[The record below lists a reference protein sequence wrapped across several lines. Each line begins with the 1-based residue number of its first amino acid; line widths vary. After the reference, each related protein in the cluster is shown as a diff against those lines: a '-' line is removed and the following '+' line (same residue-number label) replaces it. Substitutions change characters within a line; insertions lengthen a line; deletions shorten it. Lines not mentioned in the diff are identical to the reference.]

1 MRTNSVGTYEVS
13 HRNIAQLQRAHNSSV
28 DFEQPP
34 SPTSNFGSKQQ
45 DSTYSPVMTLP
56 ENYNLFRGPASSFS
70 SSTTSGASFSSVDEG
85 DALAA
90 LPAISR
96 DFAIPARNDESR
108 RPKTA
113 GGLLQRGG
121 WGGNSAFSTIE
132 ETGPLP
138 IFGDPFES
146 QQQQALNFG
155 NKADSISPD
164 SLVDPNAS
172 GRRASEPRFN
182 FGQGLVSL
190 PSHVQFLQNNNLAS
204 ANWASPAQPSL
215 NSLSLANGDGY
226 NPHSYSAQPRAMS
239 TADLRPQTSDGIP
252 SYLSNTKIPPPPT
265 FHLAASDSRRP
276 HPPVGI
282 NGLPHTYH
290 PPRSFSTNY
299 QHPPPYPT
307 AGSSAPQRSVSLDHS
322 RFGVPSSSAAAQA
335 QTQAAGKGLPK
346 KRPRRRFDEIER
358 LYTCGFDGCEKA
370 YGTLNHLNAH
380 VTMQKH
386 GEKRL
391 PGGEYLVFV

>member
-1 MRTNSVGTYEVS
+1 
-13 HRNIAQLQRAHNSSV
+13 
-28 DFEQPP
+28 
-34 SPTSNFGSKQQ
+34 
-45 DSTYSPVMTLP
+45 MTLP
-56 ENYNLFRGPASSFS
+56 DSYSLFRGPASSFS
-70 SSTTSGASFSSVDEG
+70 SATTSGASFSSVDDG
-85 DALAA
+85 DAVAA

-96 DFAIPARNDESR
+96 DFAVPARNDDSR

-121 WGGNSAFSTIE
+121 WGGASAFSTID
-132 ETGPLP
+132 ETAPLP
-138 IFGDPFES
+138 VFGDPFEN
-146 QQQQALNFG
+146 QQQHALAL
-155 NKADSISPD
+155 KSESISPD
-164 SLVDPNAS
+164 PLVDPSAS
-172 GRRASEPRFN
+172 GRRASEPHFN

-190 PSHVQFLQNNNLAS
+190 PSHVQFLQANNLPPS
-204 ANWASPAQPSL
+204 NWSSPAQPSF
-215 NSLSLANGDGY
+215 NTLSLANGDGY
-226 NPHSYSAQPRAMS
+226 NPHSYPAPPRAMS

-252 SYLSNTKIPPPPT
+252 SYLSTTKIPPPPT
-265 FHLAASDSRRP
+265 FHLAGPDARRP

-307 AGSSAPQRSVSLDHS
+307 ASGSAPQRAASLDHS
-322 RFGVPSSSAAAQA
+322 RFGLSSAPSAAAQTQA
-335 QTQAAGKGLPK
+335 QTGGKSLPK

-391 PGGEYLVFV
+391 PGGEFLCLAPTDNV